1 MVLRNLFRRR
11 GRTVLTL
18 FGIAIGVAAIVAL
31 GAVAGALREG
41 FASMTR
47 GPEADFVV
55 TQAGALTAI
64 LGSIDQAVA
73 DDLRAMP
80 EVAAV
85 DGMVFANS
93 ILDDGSYLFCFGYD
107 PSGFSIRRFRIVA
120 GERLDQAS
128 ARRGRPLLL
137 GRQAAERLHRKVG
150 DVLYIGQVPF
160 RVVGLYETGSSLED
174 SAAVVSLEDA
184 QTLTLQPRRVT
195 VLHVKLRDPA
205 LADAFRARVAR
216 RFPDLTAI
224 ASEDFADQEYMVR
237 VVDAMAMAVAGLAVV
252 IGGVGM
258 TNTLF
263 MSVFERTTEIG
274 VLRALGWRRRRV
286 LGMILRES
294 LLLGV
299 LGGPLRDG
307 DGRPA
312 GSGGDPDAGDCP
324 GLHAGFPAGA
334 LPAGGGGLAGGGR
347 PGRPLP
353 GLAGHPDA
361 SGGSA
366 EV

>member
-1 MVLRNLFRRR
+1 
-11 GRTVLTL
+11 
-18 FGIAIGVAAIVAL
+18 
-31 GAVAGALREG
+31 
-41 FASMTR
+41 MTR